1 MRIIFLLSHAIF
13 KSSPFV
19 GPCRCQSINKICTRR
34 RNKCCGHILS
44 LHIIF
49 FILFAF
55 LQWRHSSKEEKKNG
69 IKNHTIIFSSF
80 WMGRTQST
88 DIPTTK
94 RHFFTTYTQFFFLL
108 LLVCLFTF
116 EATSVVGVCNICAF
130 KTRDT
135 VVVQLILWGVL
146 SHIIWKCATLKLFD
160 YGTFSFI
167 FYGTRESLSL
177 PEFY

>member
-1 MRIIFLLSHAIF
+1 MRPYSVT
-13 KSSPFV
+13 SY
-19 GPCRCQSINKICTRR
+19 
-34 RNKCCGHILS
+34 
-44 LHIIF
+44 F
-49 FILFAF
+49 FSFYLPSCNDDIR
-55 LQWRHSSKEEKKNG
+55 QKKKKNG

-94 RHFFTTYTQFFFLL
+94 RHFFTTYTQIFFLL

-177 PEFY
+177 PEFD